1 MHNRRRFLKNIAGA
15 LVASAIPKPITALS
29 NITERPKVEVT
40 FYEKAMQRQSK
51 RIAEQMEKIIWS
63 GNHIP
68 QNK

>member
-1 MHNRRRFLKNIAGA
+1 MSDRRRFLKSIAGA
-15 LVASAIPKPITALS
+15 LVASAMPKPITALS

-51 RIAEQMEKIIWS
+51 RIAEQMEKIMWA
-63 GNHIP
+63 GNTTL